1 MNLPA
6 DYDHPAWL
14 TAASTVGSYLLILVA
29 MTVLL
34 FGVPYVI
41 FTALM

>member
-6 DYDHPAWL
+6 DFDHPAWL
-14 TAASTVGSYLLILVA
+14 TAVSTVGSYLLILVA

-34 FGVPYVI
+34 FGVPYLL
-41 FTALM
+41 FLGL